1 MSCAWRQHIVAM
13 TGNRTEGRGTLS
25 RTWRGALN
33 AGIRAEGAD
42 DKLAHTLRPNRL
54 APFMQADLGPSTNRP
69 QHRCET
75 RNESAGQANI
85 ERLRETD
92 LRDRRR
98 NGTAGNGAH
107 RPAQDRKVDSLAG
120 IRQSSSHGRVT
131 HRDLRGQLASR
142 VRALVLAEGS
152 NSRSGV
158 ARWNSR
164 VDLAHRV
171 SRAQKKRRSEE
182 RRPSRITTGANQIRP
197 ES

>member
-1 MSCAWRQHIVAM
+1 MEGCAKCRHTRGRRRRQAGSCPSPKPAC
-13 TGNRTEGRGTLS
+13 
-25 RTWRGALN
+25 
-33 AGIRAEGAD
+33 
-42 DKLAHTLRPNRL
+42 TLRAGRL
-54 APFMQADLGPSTNRP
+54 APPPRIDRNIDVRRGTNPRVKRTETGAGTGSQATMSTDP
-69 QHRCET
+69 W
-75 RNESAGQANI
+75 
-85 ERLRETD
+85 
-92 LRDRRR
+92 
-98 NGTAGNGAH
+98 
-107 RPAQDRKVDSLAG
+107 QDRKVDSLAG

-142 VRALVLAEGS
+142 VRALVLAGS

-158 ARWNSR
+158 ARRNSR

>member
-1 MSCAWRQHIVAM
+1 M
-13 TGNRTEGRGTLS
+13 
-25 RTWRGALN
+25 
-33 AGIRAEGAD
+33 
-42 DKLAHTLRPNRL
+42 P
-54 APFMQADLGPSTNRP
+54 
-69 QHRCET
+69 
-75 RNESAGQANI
+75 
-85 ERLRETD
+85 TD
-92 LRDRRR
+92 PR
-98 NGTAGNGAH
+98 
-107 RPAQDRKVDSLAG
+107 QDRKVDSLAG

-171 SRAQKKRRSEE
+171 SSAQKKRRSEE

>member
-1 MSCAWRQHIVAM
+1 
-13 TGNRTEGRGTLS
+13 
-25 RTWRGALN
+25 
-33 AGIRAEGAD
+33 
-42 DKLAHTLRPNRL
+42 
-54 APFMQADLGPSTNRP
+54 MQAYARRAQMTSWLTLFAQTGLHPSRRPTCVPSTNRP

-171 SRAQKKRRSEE
+171 SRAQKSAAPKN
-182 RRPSRITTGANQIRP
+182 GALP
-197 ES
+197 A